1 LSVEY
6 NNVTVGA
13 LVHMG
18 VAPDVPD
25 VSKAVLSCPE
35 SAVEHS
41 RATCTLWMY
50 DAQNNPANTRICPS
64 DDPIVGSVTNQDTG
78 EVATS
83 VVVDIQYRGSNCC
96 DDRAIGDETEGNS
109 GGDSVGGSA
118 GDSGCF
124 IEAAF
129 DLPASAGNGT
139 SLLFSV
145 GLASK
150 FKERST
156 SSVLAVTG
164 DPYIFGNNPDA
175 SNGGRRRL
183 ENTAM
188 EVLFSNNGYSVGDSV
203 VFKTIV
209 TLAPYPNYDSIS
221 TFKQQEYLTD
231 LRAFVGEELNNFVA
245 TASNA
250 GIPRSV
256 TTTLAA
262 GGGPNLFEFT
272 HMFQPRSKGKTTF
285 GVTYRGDELTSQ
297 WRTTGFDVRSLELDS
312 TASNIVCP
320 FDVVVGESFECRVR
334 LFDIYGNTVDHALL
348 DLSLNTFTATQTGK
362 DGTNSLDVYGAGSW
376 SDTGEHIM
384 IIFNKALS
392 YIVRAHPP

>member
-35 SAVEHS
+35 SAVEQS

-64 DDPIVGSVTNQDTG
+64 EDPIVGSVTNQDTG

-109 GGDSVGGSA
+109 GGDGGS
-118 GDSGCF
+118 DSGCF

-150 FKERST
+150 FKDRST
-156 SSVLAVTG
+156 SSVLAVTS
-164 DPYIFGNNPDA
+164 DPYIFGNPDS

-183 ENTAM
+183 EDTAM
-188 EVLFSNNGYSVGDSV
+188 EVF
-203 VFKTIV
+203 F
-209 TLAPYPNYDSIS
+209 
-221 TFKQQEYLTD
+221 FQQ
-231 LRAFVGEELNNFVA
+231 
-245 TASNA
+245 
-250 GIPRSV
+250 
-256 TTTLAA
+256 
-262 GGGPNLFEFT
+262 
-272 HMFQPRSKGKTTF
+272 
-285 GVTYRGDELTSQ
+285 
-297 WRTTGFDVRSLELDS
+297 
-312 TASNIVCP
+312 
-320 FDVVVGESFECRVR
+320 
-334 LFDIYGNTVDHALL
+334 
-348 DLSLNTFTATQTGK
+348 
-362 DGTNSLDVYGAGSW
+362 
-376 SDTGEHIM
+376 
-384 IIFNKALS
+384 
-392 YIVRAHPP
+392 